1 MKEVSFLS
9 LIKKLKLCWN
19 FFFVDLEVVVKTTKE
34 IERVLGKMV
43 KPHLNL

>member
-1 MKEVSFLS
+1 VLER
-9 LIKKLKLCWN
+9 N
-19 FFFVDLEVVVKTTKE
+19 FVDLEAVVKTTKD

>member
-1 MKEVSFLS
+1 LVSN
-9 LIKKLKLCWN
+9 KKLKVVLERN
-19 FFFVDLEVVVKTTKE
+19 FVDLEAVVKTIKE

>member
-1 MKEVSFLS
+1 MLER
-9 LIKKLKLCWN
+9 N
-19 FFFVDLEVVVKTTKE
+19 FVDLEAVAKTTEE